1 MPNTRSKPPEF
12 YGLLILFEKVSQ
24 SKVLRETEWY
34 FISCLW
40 ANRRCLMLRN
50 IHGYM
55 CRHLNSLIGGVID
68 YSNDSYDS
76 YLTGCGRRGGEER
89 ETFRSGWNSITIGIT
104 FFSFCRW
111 AMCAYSSSQAIQRW
125 LTITVQ
131 FRVSMAAQLKT
142 VSRKLRKPLLFQQI
156 DISVDLFSLML
167 LTAYYSLSSFFHSR
181 IIWTN
186 ARIPYFIL
194 LLLLL
199 LFPYFIPSP
208 DVFCVL
214 F

>member
-1 MPNTRSKPPEF
+1 
-12 YGLLILFEKVSQ
+12 
-24 SKVLRETEWY
+24 
-34 FISCLW
+34 
-40 ANRRCLMLRN
+40 MLRN
-50 IHGYM
+50 VHGYM
-55 CRHLNSLIGGVID
+55 SRHLNLLIGGVID

-76 YLTGCGRRGGEER
+76 YDSRDSFLTGCGGRGGEER
-89 ETFRSGWNSITIGIT
+89 ETFSSGWNSITIGIT

-142 VSRKLRKPLLFQQI
+142 VSRKLWKPLLFQQI
-156 DISVDLFSLML
+156 DISVGLFSLML

-186 ARIPYFIL
+186 ARIPYFI
-194 LLLLL
+194 
-199 LFPYFIPSP
+199 PSP
-208 DVFCVL
+208 GDLVRRFL
-214 F
+214 RAF